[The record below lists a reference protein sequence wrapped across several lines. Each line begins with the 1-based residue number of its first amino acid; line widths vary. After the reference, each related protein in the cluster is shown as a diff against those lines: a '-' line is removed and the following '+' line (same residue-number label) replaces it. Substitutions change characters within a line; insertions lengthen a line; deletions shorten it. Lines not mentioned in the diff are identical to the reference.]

1 MHNYIAQDTLRLS
14 DIVFGRSNQGIAQ
27 TSAIQYDAH
36 AQERHLAYI
45 QDALNIP
52 REKHIIDCYNPTLL
66 LVDDI

>member
-14 DIVFGRSNQGIAQ
+14 DVVFGRSNHGIAQ
-27 TSAIQYDAH
+27 TNAIQYDAH
-36 AQERHLAYI
+36 AQARHLAYM

-52 REKHIIDCYNPTLL
+52 REKHIINHYNHTLL